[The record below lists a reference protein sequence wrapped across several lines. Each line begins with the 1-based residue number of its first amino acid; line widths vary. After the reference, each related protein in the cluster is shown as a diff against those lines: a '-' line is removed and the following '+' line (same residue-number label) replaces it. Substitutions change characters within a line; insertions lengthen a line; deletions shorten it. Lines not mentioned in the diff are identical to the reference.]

1 MTVPISAVDVF
12 LCSAVDQLALI
23 VADKA
28 LRIPPRVGASGLDL
42 NKNQPVLAPDD
53 QVYLRFL
60 PAVISRYNIK
70 PFFGEEFCSEIFANG
85 PGFNF
90 IGHPNVIPL
99 ISEFTTMSST
109 KKYIEGFTRQLA
121 DALKIAG
128 TIDLVRPG
136 SDIRNVVI
144 TGMGGSGISA
154 NLVESLTFG
163 RIPIPITVCKSYNIP
178 QFVNPHTLF
187 IACSYSGNTEETIA
201 ALNKALL
208 KRAQCIAIASG
219 GKLLDIAR
227 EYNLFYIQLPGGSAS
242 PRAMLGYNMIA
253 LMSLL
258 YHTNLIGAAFIK
270 ETENAIEFLN
280 RGVKGIE
287 SEAELIAKKL
297 KGKLPVIYCDSRLYA
312 MALRFQQQLNE
323 NSKHIAHVN
332 TFPEMNHNELVGW
345 KFPENLMPMLQVIY
359 LYSDH
364 DHERVEKRMEICR
377 EIFEKKSNPI
387 IDVIGEGASLLEQ
400 YYYLIHLTDWISFYL
415 AKENGIEPD
424 PIESIKYLKTELDKL
439 K

>member
-1 MTVPISAVDVF
+1 
-12 LCSAVDQLALI
+12 
-23 VADKA
+23 
-28 LRIPPRVGASGLDL
+28 
-42 NKNQPVLAPDD
+42 
-53 QVYLRFL
+53 
-60 PAVISRYNIK
+60 
-70 PFFGEEFCSEIFANG
+70 
-85 PGFNF
+85 
-90 IGHPNVIPL
+90 
-99 ISEFTTMSST
+99 MSST

-178 QFVNPHTLF
+178 QFVSPHTLF
-187 IACSYSGNTEETIA
+187 VACSYSGNTEETIA

-208 KRAQCIAIASG
+208 KRAQCIAISSG
-219 GKLLDIAR
+219 GRLLDIAR
-227 EYNLFYIQLPGGSAS
+227 EYNLFYVQLPGGSAS

-253 LMSLL
+253 LMSVL

-270 ETENAIEFLN
+270 ETENAIEFLD
-280 RGVKGIE
+280 RGMKGIE

-297 KGKLPVIYCDSRLYA
+297 KGKLPVIYCDSRLHA

-323 NSKHIAHVN
+323 NAKHIAHVN

-387 IDVIGEGASLLEQ
+387 IDVVGEGASLLEQ
-400 YYYLIHLTDWISFYL
+400 YYYLIHLTDWISYYL
-415 AKENGIEPD
+415 AKENGVEPD
-424 PIESIKYLKTELDKL
+424 PIESIDFLKSELSKF